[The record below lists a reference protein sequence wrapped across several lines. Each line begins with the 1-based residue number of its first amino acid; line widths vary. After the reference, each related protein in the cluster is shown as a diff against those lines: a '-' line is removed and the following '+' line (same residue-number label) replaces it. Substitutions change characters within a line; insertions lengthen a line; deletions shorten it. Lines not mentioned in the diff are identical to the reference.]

1 MRGVFAALV
10 AACIVI
16 AAAGIHSTLAAH
28 YGRAS
33 FSSDAARVLSAEFA
47 VVDAKRSL
55 ATTLSHA
62 SGAGLAREEKAALVA
77 AWENAIEAQHQGIDA
92 WASARP
98 LGELERDGLMREML
112 YAEKPLKCEACV
124 DAALAAGV
132 EGVMFGCSYYAHG
145 VAATCG

>member
-1 MRGVFAALV
+1 MKGVFAALA

-16 AAAGIHSTLAAH
+16 AAAGVHSTLAVH
-28 YGRAS
+28 YGRPS

-55 ATTLSHA
+55 ATTLSRA
-62 SGAGLAREEKAALVA
+62 SDAGLAREEKAALVA
-77 AWENAIEAQHQGIDA
+77 AWENAIESQHQGIDA

-98 LGELERDGLMREML
+98 LGELEQDGLMRGML
-112 YAEKPLKCEACV
+112 RAEEPLKCEACT

-132 EGVMFGCSYYAHG
+132 EGVAFGCSYYANG